1 MVDRRDALGLP
12 LAKPLD
18 EADIQGFAAA
28 LRGDL
33 IRPEDDRYV
42 AARAIFNAMVDGRPA
57 LIVRCAGVADV
68 MRGVEFARSH
78 DVPLSIRG
86 GGHSV
91 AGKGVC
97 DGGLMLDLSPMKG
110 IRVDPVRRKVEAQA
124 GLTLGEFDHETQAF
138 GLATTLGVVSVT
150 GIAGLTLGGGLGW
163 LNGLH
168 GLACDNLISADVV
181 TADGRLLRATEEEN
195 EDLFW
200 GIRGGGGN
208 FGVVTS
214 FGYRLHPVGTVL
226 AGGLSYPLS
235 KAHEILRF
243 YHEFASGCPDELSTD
258 ASLGVTPDGDG
269 VISVSVCYCG
279 PLEEGERV
287 LRSLREFGSPQADN
301 IQPMA
306 YTTLQSAPDAGFPPG
321 RRHYWKSSYLK
332 ELSEE
337 AIEVMAEYV
346 SEIPSPATGVGLQQM
361 HGAASR
367 VDPTATA
374 FPHRDEHYDF
384 LILSQWADPA
394 ESERNVQWTRSLFEA
409 MEPFFEGGVYVNN
422 LGDEGEDRVREA
434 YGANYER
441 LQALKGK
448 YDPTNL
454 FRLNQNIKPP
464 TETASRP
471 VSLGQN
477 TLFSVVRGR
486 RILGSSAPGLLLRHN
501 SDGVHLNQE
510 VRMRKT
516 RDEHPRD
523 SRRVGRLG
531 PSVLERSKAGLQRL
545 ALNYIDVPLDD
556 VLGSRTSRRQ
566 RRAQV
571 S

>member
-1 MVDRRDALGLP
+1 MVDRQDALGLP
-12 LAKPLD
+12 LTKPLD

-33 IRPEDDRYV
+33 IRPEDDRYG
-42 AARAIFNAMVDGRPA
+42 AARAVFNAMVDRRPA
-57 LIVRCAGVADV
+57 LIVRCASVADV

-78 DVPLSIRG
+78 DLPLSIHG

-91 AGKGVC
+91 AGKAVC
-97 DGGLMLDLSPMKG
+97 DGGLMLDLSSMKG
-110 IRVDPVRRKVEAQA
+110 IRVDPVRRTAEAQG

-168 GLACDNLISADVV
+168 GLACDNLISAEVV

-214 FGYRLHPVGTVL
+214 FVYRLHPVSTVL
-226 AGGLSYPLS
+226 AGGLSYPLA
-235 KAHEILRF
+235 KAHEVLRF
-243 YHEFASGCPDELSTD
+243 YHEFASGCPDELSTT
-258 ASLGVTPDGDG
+258 ASLGVTPDG
-269 VISVSVCYCG
+269 VIGVSVCYCG

-287 LRSLREFGSPQADN
+287 LRPLREFGSPLADN
-301 IQPMA
+301 IEPMA
-306 YTTLQSAPDAGFPPG
+306 YTTLQNSPDAGFPPG

-332 ELSEE
+332 ELGEE
-337 AIEVMAEYV
+337 AIEIMAEYV
-346 SEIPSPATGVGLQQM
+346 SEMPSPATGVGLQQM
-361 HGAASR
+361 HGVASR

-394 ESERNVQWTRSLFEA
+394 ESERNVEWTRSLFEA
-409 MEPFFEGGVYVNN
+409 MEPFFGEGVYVNN
-422 LGDEGEDRVREA
+422 LGDEGEDRVRAA

-441 LQALKGK
+441 LLDLKGK

-454 FRLNQNIKPP
+454 FRLNQNIPPP
-464 TETASRP
+464 TEAASSP
-471 VSLGQN
+471 VS
-477 TLFSVVRGR
+477 
-486 RILGSSAPGLLLRHN
+486 
-501 SDGVHLNQE
+501 
-510 VRMRKT
+510 
-516 RDEHPRD
+516 
-523 SRRVGRLG
+523 
-531 PSVLERSKAGLQRL
+531 
-545 ALNYIDVPLDD
+545 
-556 VLGSRTSRRQ
+556 
-566 RRAQV
+566 
-571 S
+571 